1 MLSDNDFLEVINFIG
16 SQEKKARSNFIPLET
31 LEDPLS
37 ATELDSLGV
46 MMFYVLLDE
55 FFGIPDESIEEGDT
69 VSSKTG
75 KDILK
80 FVLTHQTKG
89 FTIEELQETFKQYK

>member
-80 FVLTHQTKG
+80 FVLAHQTKG